1 MLGLRLSVRVKVNQ
15 PTRLSSYTDPTMI
28 ASRRQDKTRQ
38 DKTRQDKTNKTRQD
52 KDKTCFN
59 CHPFTVFFSDVF
71 FSYGTYNKTKDL
83 TNLRGP
89 PPPLRQP
96 HNDPYYCFTS
106 RWHLFLTTPP
116 VLFPPFWFLVGLIS
130 LLTTVFCI
138 QYIFFGLY
146 KFKSI

>member
-1 MLGLRLSVRVKVNQ
+1 MLQL
-15 PTRLSSYTDPTMI
+15 
-28 ASRRQDKTRQ
+28 
-38 DKTRQDKTNKTRQD
+38 
-52 KDKTCFN
+52 
-59 CHPFTVFFSDVF
+59 PFFHATVFFSDVF

-83 TNLRGP
+83 TKLRGP

-130 LLTTVFCI
+130 LVTTVFCI
-138 QYIFFGLY
+138 QYIFFFSDNINLNQFDLSFFGISDVLPH
-146 KFKSI
+146 KCWAKTFVCQIQANICLSKRNFF